1 MILTPKISHCYLNTN
16 QSEEWTRAYHT
27 LMTSSLTLPL
37 KTLPWNLLV
46 FCSGLLTWAAC
57 APCLAPCWAPWNK
70 CTFLHHNPVSIYWL
84 YLSWAS
90 RPRFASV
97 TILAPTMGQK
107 SQVSIFPVSYQSRA
121 DGGSW
126 IPAAWAPLSQAQPQV
141 PPTDQVS
148 LAPDAF
154 NSVMKETRLW
164 FWSLC

>member
-70 CTFLHHNPVSIYWL
+70 CLSFTTTQCQYIGCTVHRWMVL
-84 YLSWAS
+84 YLVVFWNFTLIKFILVLSNNGGFS
-90 RPRFASV
+90 IQLLKDLSFASSLISSKSV
-97 TILAPTMGQK
+97 RHKLAEENLK
-107 SQVSIFPVSYQSRA
+107 FYFVCF
-121 DGGSW
+121 
-126 IPAAWAPLSQAQPQV
+126 
-141 PPTDQVS
+141 
-148 LAPDAF
+148 
-154 NSVMKETRLW
+154 
-164 FWSLC
+164 LCSFKW